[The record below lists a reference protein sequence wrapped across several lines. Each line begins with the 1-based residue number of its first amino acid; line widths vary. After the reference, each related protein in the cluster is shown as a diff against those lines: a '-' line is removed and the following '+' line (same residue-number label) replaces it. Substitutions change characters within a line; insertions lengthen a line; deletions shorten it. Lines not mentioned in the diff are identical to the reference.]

1 MRTNVEVRRRCHSCT
16 RMATSTRKRCDD
28 AWGHAHPVSNAEA
41 ALRYTGGIKAGAAAQ
56 QQASALSDEHGVCRK
71 NKKWGGGWSKRTA
84 RSNKDTPTQKKTRD
98 ARQDMLH
105 VSSRAVSKQP
115 YIIEIMNQREQAR
128 WRTAGG
134 WFAASFLRTAC
145 ARSPCGSG
153 HGSLLATKCNKV
165 QQSATNQIIVHGRC
179 PHKRSWEN
187 ARRFHSISQT
197 STATQSVDSFR
208 HLATRHE
215 QQAI

>member
-1 MRTNVEVRRRCHSCT
+1 MRANVEVRRRCHSCT
-16 RMATSTRKRCDD
+16 RMETSTRKRCDD
-28 AWGHAHPVSNAEA
+28 AWGHAHPVSSAER
-41 ALRYTGGIKAGAAAQ
+41 LRYGGHQSGGSCTT
-56 QQASALSDEHGVCRK
+56 ASKHTERRMEYAERTRNGGRGGRNVQRTVTRTHRHRK
-71 NKKWGGGWSKRTA
+71 R
-84 RSNKDTPTQKKTRD
+84 RD

-134 WFAASFLRTAC
+134 RFAAGFLRTAC
-145 ARSPCGSG
+145 ARVASPCGSG

-179 PHKRSWEN
+179 PHKR
-187 ARRFHSISQT
+187 
-197 STATQSVDSFR
+197 
-208 HLATRHE
+208 
-215 QQAI
+215 

>member
-1 MRTNVEVRRRCHSCT
+1 MQKEQE
-16 RMATSTRKRCDD
+16 M
-28 AWGHAHPVSNAEA
+28 
-41 ALRYTGGIKAGAAAQ
+41 
-56 QQASALSDEHGVCRK
+56 
-71 NKKWGGGWSKRTA
+71 GGWSKRTA
-84 RSNKDTPTQKKTRD
+84 NRNKDTPTQKKTRD

-134 WFAASFLRTAC
+134 WFAAGFLRTAC
-145 ARSPCGSG
+145 ARSLWVRPRVAFG
-153 HGSLLATKCNKV
+153 NKV

-187 ARRFHSISQT
+187 ARRFDSISQT
-197 STATQSVDSFR
+197 STATQCGQLPASGD
-208 HLATRHE
+208 ATRTASNISYILNRAGGLSLVATGNRRGVPYGATLRICAKVSVTVLSIAPWHWLF
-215 QQAI
+215 AATWAPTMPPL

>member
-1 MRTNVEVRRRCHSCT
+1 MRANVEVRRRCHSCT

-71 NKKWGGGWSKRTA
+71 NKKWGGWSKRTA
-84 RSNKDTPTQKKTRD
+84 KRNKDTPTQKKTRD

-134 WFAASFLRTAC
+134 WFAAGFLRTAC
-145 ARSPCGSG
+145 ARVASPGQATGRFWQQS
-153 HGSLLATKCNKV
+153 ATKCNKSDDSTW
-165 QQSATNQIIVHGRC
+165 QMPAQKIMGKRPQIR
-179 PHKRSWEN
+179 
-187 ARRFHSISQT
+187 
-197 STATQSVDSFR
+197 
-208 HLATRHE
+208 
-215 QQAI
+215 